1 MEQQSKNWWESRTIV
16 AGLTAM
22 FFSTLT
28 LFGVEIPVGDQMLI
42 SDMVFQVITL
52 VAGMI
57 AVYGRA
63 VAKQPIAP
71 VVEDTPAE

>member
-1 MEQQSKNWWESRTIV
+1 MEQQPKNWWESRTIV
-16 AGLTAM
+16 AGLPAM
-22 FFSTLT
+22 VFSTLT
-28 LFGVEIPVGDQMLI
+28 LFGVEIPFGDQMMI

-52 VAGMI
+52 IAAVV

-71 VVEDTPAE
+71 VVEVADAE